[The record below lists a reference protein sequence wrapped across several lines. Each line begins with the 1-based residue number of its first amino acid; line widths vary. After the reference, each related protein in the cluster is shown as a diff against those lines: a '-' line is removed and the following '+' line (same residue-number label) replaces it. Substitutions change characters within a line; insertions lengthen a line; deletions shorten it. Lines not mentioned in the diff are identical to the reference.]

1 MDTKNYEQQAKSIL
15 KKHRITVYLSC
26 IVFLAAVFCYS
37 FFLPALIPDF
47 GVRTLLLIA
56 LLILYVGFILYLS
69 TKDIMFPLIL
79 HLNAPLHYEIVKQGK
94 LFSPSA
100 VQLIQA
106 EYFVGNYANVIR
118 LCNQKLND
126 QKAKK
131 NWKYFYLAYLA
142 KTYFDLGEEERLR
155 EICDR
160 FYQLLST
167 DKKREKILK
176 RFEDIPFFSVYVNRN
191 LEACEQ
197 YANKPQKF
205 PVQRMVIDFLKARLA
220 LLKGETEEAR
230 KGFEK
235 IIAEAPLLHLAT
247 LSKLALE
254 GMENGTDYRESV
266 APILEKE
273 ITEPLKPSAATPAL
287 NVFNKVLGVL
297 MIVIA
302 VFVVI
307 AFLLSKV
314 DWSGDEAYKKEI
326 EAIVEVDYDG
336 VEVLEFFDLYKD
348 DFWVDAMFIC
358 KTNDSVL
365 IGSIYYY
372 EDDYDDYFYNDYETY
387 YEVQA
392 EIPLSN
398 LMADDFIQITNLYE
412 SVTEYCS
419 VTSGFYANE
428 ADVPVDHYYFTSFV
442 IDGKTVYFAVLDVQ
456 FEDWT

>member
-15 KKHRITVYLSC
+15 KKHRITANLSC
-26 IVFLAAVFCYS
+26 IVFLAAVFCYI
-37 FFLPALIPDF
+37 FFLPDLIPDF
-47 GVRTLLLIA
+47 GVRTLILIA
-56 LLILYVGFILYLS
+56 LLVLYVGFICYLS
-69 TKDIMFPLIL
+69 RKDIMFPLIL
-79 HLNAPLHYEIVKQGK
+79 HLNAPLHYEIVKHGK

-100 VQLIQA
+100 THMIQA

-126 QKAKK
+126 KKAKQL
-131 NWKYFYLAYLA
+131 WKYYYLAYLA

-205 PVQRMVIDFLKARLA
+205 PIQRMETDFWKARLS
-220 LLKGETEEAR
+220 LLKGETEEAK

-266 APILEKE
+266 APMLEKE
-273 ITEPLKPSAATPAL
+273 ITEPLKPSAATPFL
-287 NVFNKVLGVL
+287 NVYNKVLGVL
-297 MIVIA
+297 LIVMIVFSMI
-302 VFVVI
+302 V
-307 AFLLSKV
+307 FLLSKV
-314 DWSGDEAYKKEI
+314 DWSGDKAYEKEI
-326 EAIVEVDYDG
+326 EAMVEVDYGD
-336 VEVLEFFDLYKD
+336 VDILDSFDLYKD
-348 DFWVDAMFIC
+348 DYWVDAMFIC

-372 EDDYDDYFYNDYETY
+372 EDDYDDYFYDDYETY

-392 EIPLSN
+392 EVPLSN
-398 LMADDFIQITNLYE
+398 LMADEFTKVTNLYE
-412 SVTEYCS
+412 SVTEYCT
-419 VTSGFYANE
+419 VTSGFYVNRD
-428 ADVPVDHYYFTSFV
+428 DVPEDNYYFTSFE
-442 IDGKTVYFAVLDVQ
+442 IDGKTFYFAVLDVQ